1 MINPGIELIKTFI
14 SKIQVINLLIYISQF
29 ITRLQATGG
38 KYPTPGNSRTKRQN
52 FRFKISQENKGL
64 RGLEISGQVE
74 ISRFKGSVQE
84 YSRYPGGW
92 IWFRYTLV
100 IQVEGKGQVY
110 YRYPGGRL
118 GFRYTLDIQVEGQG
132 SDILQTSR
140 WKNRLKIYSR
150 YPGGWFQ
157 VYSRYPGGRVGFRY
171 TVDIQVEGFK
181 NSLDIQVEGFRYTL
195 DIHVDVNIYTQKKG
209 YWGNFFKGLTLN
221 KWELYPLQLT
231 RYLTVCNSRCKD
243 GPPPPLSHHSRVN
256 YSPFIPLI
264 SNSPLLTLS
273 SFSFL
278 SPTKHFK
285 TFSRCKF
292 IN

>member
-14 SKIQVINLLIYISQF
+14 SKFQVINLLIYISQF

-74 ISRFKGSVQE
+74 ISRFKGRVQE

-132 SDILQTSR
+132 SDILQISR
-140 WKNRLKIYSR
+140 WKDRFKIYSR
-150 YPGGWFQ
+150 YPGGRFQVYSKYPGGRVQ
-157 VYSRYPGGRVGFRY
+157 VYSRYPGRMVQVHSRY
-171 TVDIQVEGFK
+171 IDIQVEG
-181 NSLDIQVEGFRYTL
+181 
-195 DIHVDVNIYTQKKG
+195 KG
-209 YWGNFFKGLTLN
+209 SGILFISRWKGLGI
-221 KWELYPLQLT
+221 LQ
-231 RYLTVCNSRCKD
+231 
-243 GPPPPLSHHSRVN
+243 
-256 YSPFIPLI
+256 I
-264 SNSPLLTLS
+264 SMLM
-273 SFSFL
+273 
-278 SPTKHFK
+278 
-285 TFSRCKF
+285 
-292 IN
+292 